1 MKKRTQ
7 SLKRILYELDRRNI
21 PIHAASAS
29 FFIILAIFPTLVLF
43 LGLMRYTSID
53 IYTALTSLDGIVPV
67 ALIPA
72 VEKLIF
78 SIYRSSSGA
87 IVSISAVSALW
98 SASRGIY
105 GLLTGLNAIYDVSE
119 DRGFFYT
126 RFISVVYT
134 FLFLLVLIVTL
145 VLHVFG
151 TTLLGA
157 LDSATN
163 PLLRFLADVI
173 DLRFFLLVFLQT
185 ALFTA
190 MFMVFPNKRNRFW
203 DSLPGALLASIGWLI
218 FSHLFSI
225 FVEYFPHYANVYGSV
240 YAVALCMLWLYFCIT
255 IVFYGGA
262 LNYFISAKD
271 PD

>member
-1 MKKRTQ
+1 MKNKMNA
-7 SLKRILYELDRRNI
+7 LGRIVRELDRRNI
-21 PIHAASAS
+21 PVHAANAS
-29 FFIILAIFPTLVLF
+29 YFIILAVFPTLVLF
-43 LGLMRYTSID
+43 LGLLRYTSID
-53 IYTALTSLDGIVPV
+53 IYTAVTTLDGIVPV

-87 IVSISAVSALW
+87 MVSISAVTALW
-98 SASRGIY
+98 SASRGIH
-105 GLLTGLNAIYDVSE
+105 GFVVGLNAVYDVSE
-119 DRGFFYT
+119 DRGYFYT
-126 RFISVVYT
+126 RLISVVYT
-134 FLFLLVLIVTL
+134 FFFLLVLIITL

-157 LDSATN
+157 LESATN
-163 PLLRFLADVI
+163 PLLRFFANVL
-173 DLRFFLLVFLQT
+173 DLRFFLLVLLQT

-225 FVEYFPHYANVYGSV
+225 FVEYFPNYANIYGSV
-240 YAVALCMLWLYFCIT
+240 YAVALCMLWLYFCVT

-262 LNYFISAKD
+262 LNYFISEKE
-271 PD
+271 PN